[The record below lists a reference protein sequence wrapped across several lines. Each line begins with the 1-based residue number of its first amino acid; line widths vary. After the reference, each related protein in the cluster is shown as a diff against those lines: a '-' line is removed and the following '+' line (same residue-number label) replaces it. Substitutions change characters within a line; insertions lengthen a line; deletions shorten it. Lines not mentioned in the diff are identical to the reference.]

1 VRDPFDA
8 RENISGGT
16 QYLRVLLDQFHENL
30 KYSLAAYN
38 AGEKAVATWGD
49 VPPYQETRNYV
60 RRVQMI
66 YSASQEEAALRPNAI
81 SRTMQGSRI
90 IYTNLD

>member
-1 VRDPFDA
+1 
-8 RENISGGT
+8 
-16 QYLRVLLDQFHENL
+16 
-30 KYSLAAYN
+30 
-38 AGEKAVATWGD
+38 

-66 YSASQEEAALRPNAI
+66 YAASQEEAALKPGAI
-81 SRTMQGSRI
+81 SRTMQGNRL